1 MRAEQLSHRGRV
13 LSHSLTEGKKE
24 KESQLSPD
32 DKQQIL
38 NGHDA
43 RQAKGIGIR
52 KVEKGRDKANR
63 GARKENLGKRG
74 RRRGTYSRLHKAM
87 DHRPGEASDCRYK

>member
-63 GARKENLGKRG
+63 GARKENLRKMGEEEKWNIQQTSRSHG
-74 RRRGTYSRLHKAM
+74 SPTRRGFRL
-87 DHRPGEASDCRYK
+87 SL

>member
-1 MRAEQLSHRGRV
+1 MRGEQLSHRGCV
-13 LSHSLTEGKKE
+13 LSDSLTEKKKG

-43 RQAKGIGIR
+43 RQAKGIEIR
-52 KVEKGRDKANR
+52 KVEKGETKQI
-63 GARKENLGKRG
+63 GERG
-74 RRRGTYSRLHKAM
+74 RRTLEEGK
-87 DHRPGEASDCRYK
+87 